1 MIGNLV
7 TMDEKHD
14 SYSKTNEKL
23 NIHVNSK
30 QRVNQIVFYGQLY
43 HLSLKICVSQNKKF
57 YKKDLQE

>member
-1 MIGNLV
+1 
-7 TMDEKHD
+7 MDEKHD